1 MADAPALSELLLE
14 ARDRGY
20 LGDQPVQRHID
31 HAVGFLA
38 VCAAARSSLSPPGLL
53 IDLGA
58 GAGIPGL
65 VLALSPPPGI
75 DRVVLLEG
83 SQRRAEWLHHTLE
96 TLALS
101 RGVEILG
108 ERAEVAGRL
117 SSWRASAAVVVAR
130 SFGRPAVAAECA
142 APFLQLNGRL
152 IVSEPPLPVDEESSG
167 PRTGR
172 GAAAQQTEPSPELEA
187 RWPAAAVATLGFGP
201 AQEWRAGGF
210 RYAVL
215 SMGTLCPER
224 YPRRNGIPAKRPL
237 F

>member
-1 MADAPALSELLLE
+1 MADLPALSGLLLD
-14 ARDRGY
+14 ARERGY

-38 VCAAARSSLSPPGLL
+38 VCAAAPSWLSAPAPL

-65 VLALSPPPGI
+65 VLALSPPSGV
-75 DRVVLLEG
+75 DRIVLLEG
-83 SQRRAEWLHHTLE
+83 SQRRAEWLHHSVE
-96 TLALS
+96 VLALS
-101 RGVEILG
+101 DGVEILG

-117 SSWRASAAVVVAR
+117 PSWRASAAVVVAR
-130 SFGRPAVAAECA
+130 SFGRPAVTAECA
-142 APFLQLNGRL
+142 APLLQLHGRL
-152 IVSEPPLPVDEESSG
+152 IVSEPPLPADETPG
-167 PRTGR
+167 DPRVATEVVAYR
-172 GAAAQQTEPSPELEA
+172 TEPPPELA
-187 RWPAAAVATLGFGP
+187 VRWPPAAVAALGFGP

-215 SMGTLCPER
+215 PMDTPCPER